1 MKVFCRDSRISSFFT
16 ISMLSV
22 SCLLVASCG
31 EQNPADQ
38 NSATPAET
46 DMSESVQQSAP
57 SPQRTNQSPEAMP
70 FAIFPAQERQLA
82 DPEVL
87 ARGET
92 VYESL
97 CRACHGADLRGG
109 DMGGVNL
116 LRSQV
121 VLNDQQGELIGEV
134 IQNGRS
140 NPGMP
145 AMPPLQVSAE
155 DRVAVAEF
163 IHSVWANQSRQGG
176 PPEGEAVELDILV
189 GDAAAGEEYFN
200 RQCTGCHSLEGDLN
214 AIASRIDSPENLQNS
229 WVAGRRFG
237 TPDPMADT
245 SRRTVRVTVTL
256 ENGDTFTGV
265 LKRQD
270 DFLVSLVTDSG
281 RHRSFSL
288 TANTS
293 PRVTDISI
301 EDPLQA
307 HRNLLSE
314 LTNEI
319 MHNVTAFLVTQQ

>member
-1 MKVFCRDSRISSFFT
+1 MRRFCKTGRIAAVYIIFFFM
-16 ISMLSV
+16 IFLV
-22 SCLLVASCG
+22 SC
-31 EQNPADQ
+31 
-38 NSATPAET
+38 
-46 DMSESVQQSAP
+46 SE
-57 SPQRTNQSPEAMP
+57 QSPSNEAVDEPASSAQSQPAVPAPQASQTPERLP

-82 DPEVL
+82 APEVL

-92 VYESL
+92 VYEGL

-121 VLNDQQGELIGEV
+121 VLNDQHGELIGEV

-163 IHSVWANQSRQGG
+163 IHSVWANQSGQGA
-176 PPEGEAVELDILV
+176 PPPGETAALDIVV
-189 GDAAAGEEYFN
+189 GDPVAGEEFFN
-200 RQCTGCHSLEGDLN
+200 DNCTGCHSLEGDLN
-214 AIASRIDSPENLQNS
+214 GIASRIDTPENLQNS

-237 TPDPMADT
+237 APDPDADS

-256 ENGDTFTGV
+256 DNGETHGGT
-265 LKRQD
+265 LKRHD
-270 DFLVSLVTDSG
+270 DFLVSFVNDQG
-281 RHRSFSL
+281 RHQSFSL
-288 TANTS
+288 QEQAS
-293 PRVTDISI
+293 PSVARIRID
-301 EDPLQA
+301 DPLQP
-307 HRNLLSE
+307 HRELLSE

-319 MHNVTAFLVTQQ
+319 MHNVTAFLVTRQ